1 MESLVEF
8 LSWIENTDTITWI
21 RESSSQLGYTLYLAL
36 HTIGLVFLMG
46 PTVIM
51 AARVFNIIPDLPL
64 SPLIRFRP
72 IMRTGFWITA
82 VSGTVLFCT
91 APVSFVRNGV
101 FIVKVASV
109 IVAYVITNR
118 FLSQVVAKG
127 PSVDAQLPANARPL
141 LGWAMLFW
149 VVGVT
154 AGRLTAYSARVV
166 QQSTI
171 AALIALAIVSVV
183 VIAGRRLGFIGGPT
197 PGYGPSA
204 AGKGL

>member
-1 MESLVEF
+1 VEF

-46 PTVIM
+46 PTMVM
-51 AARVFNIIPDLPL
+51 AARVYDLIPDLPI
-64 SPLIRFRP
+64 SPMIKFRP
-72 IMRTGFWITA
+72 LMRTGFWITA

-109 IVAYVITNR
+109 IVGYVITNR
-118 FLSQVVAKG
+118 FISQVVAKG
-127 PSVDAQLPANARPL
+127 PSIDTQLPANSKVL
-141 LGWAMLFW
+141 MGWAMFFW
-149 VVGVT
+149 IIGVT

-171 AALIALAIVSVV
+171 AGLIAFGLVFAV
-183 VIAGRRLGFIGGPT
+183 VIAGRRMGLIGGPT
-197 PGYGPSA
+197 AGYVPPS
-204 AGKGL
+204 AGKGV

>member
-1 MESLVEF
+1 MEFLLEF

-64 SPLIRFRP
+64 SPMIRFRP

-91 APVSFVRNGV
+91 APVSFSRNGV
-101 FIVKVASV
+101 FIVKVVSV

-118 FLSQVVAKG
+118 FLSHVVAKG
-127 PSVDAQLPANARPL
+127 PSVDARLPGNAKSL
-141 LGWAMLFW
+141 MGWAMFFW
-149 VVGVT
+149 VIGVT
-154 AGRLTAYSARVV
+154 AGRLTAYSSRVV

-171 AALIALAIVSVV
+171 AALIAFGLVSAV
-183 VIAGRRLGFIGGPT
+183 VIAGRRMGFIGGPT
-197 PGYGPSA
+197 PGYRPSA
-204 AGKGL
+204 AGKDA